1 MMIRA
6 VYATKIFYYMFYS
19 QDLYIEV
26 GALQYMDLDS
36 NKLDSNEPEPG
47 HLAFLSGVCY
57 FIWV

>member
-1 MMIRA
+1 
-6 VYATKIFYYMFYS
+6 MFYG

-36 NKLDSNEPEPG
+36 NKPESNEPG

-57 FIWV
+57 FI